1 MTLKVRILPFLTTF
15 VQLSA
20 RLKNFLGGWLLVFG
34 IKEGLVECATVCV
47 KSVVIL
53 NSILSLLCSP
63 INTLAPCAKHNVHTK
78 TRWIDLA
85 NQLVIVIIQTHHHL
99 QNPVK
104 FLWLRS
110 YRSDFLRRLLK
121 VLKISQLVWR
131 LLSKFQINWDVLSSF
146 CGLLRKLKKM
156 PCAWFSLKS
165 FLSLSFFSTY
175 VKGFLKKYPSLF
187 KISCLLSVYNRGS
200 FVKFLWPS

>member
-1 MTLKVRILPFLTTF
+1 MQIIILQDKQSLISMIICHYFMIWPILEASAEMQKYFRSYL
-15 VQLSA
+15 VQIKTS
-20 RLKNFLGGWLLVFG
+20 KSHSEINWPLVYHLVSFG
-34 IKEGLVECATVCV
+34 
-47 KSVVIL
+47 

-110 YRSDFLRRLLK
+110 YRSGFLRRPLK
-121 VLKISQLVWR
+121 VYKISKLVW
-131 LLSKFQINWDVLSSF
+131 
-146 CGLLRKLKKM
+146 C
-156 PCAWFSLKS
+156 
-165 FLSLSFFSTY
+165 
-175 VKGFLKKYPSLF
+175 LF
-187 KISCLLSVYNRGS
+187 T
-200 FVKFLWPS
+200 